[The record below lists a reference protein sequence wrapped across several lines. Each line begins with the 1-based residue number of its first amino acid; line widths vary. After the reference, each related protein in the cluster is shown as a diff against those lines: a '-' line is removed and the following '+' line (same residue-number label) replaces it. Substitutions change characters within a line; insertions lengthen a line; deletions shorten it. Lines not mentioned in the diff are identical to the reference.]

1 MKKHLL
7 TVGIIFLFVGLG
19 FQPAFAN
26 SLSTSMPN
34 DTTQNY
40 IEFVNPRGGY
50 FHIYGVPLFK
60 TILHIFGGTSNFGG
74 FRLRPIQAKCS
85 EGGSGEHLKCQLFI
99 NGEYK
104 GEGTWNSENGYIE
117 WQWTGLSFGYLIL
130 EIWAEDE
137 IGNRCS
143 AQMSIWTVCF
153 LP

>member
-1 MKKHLL
+1 MKK
-7 TVGIIFLFVGLG
+7 IIVLSVIALFVCIG
-19 FQPAFAN
+19 FQSAFAN
-26 SLSTSMPN
+26 DLSTSMPD
-34 DTTQNY
+34 DTTQHY

-60 TILHIFGGTSNFGG
+60 TIFYIFGGTSNFGG

-99 NGEYK
+99 NGGYK
-104 GEGTWNSENGYIE
+104 GEGTWNPETGYIE
-117 WQWTGLSFGYLIL
+117 WQWTGLSFGSLIL

-137 IGNRCS
+137 IGNRYY
-143 AQMSIWTVCF
+143 AQMSIWTTCF